1 MKKVTV
7 YTSNLGNG
15 KTIETS
21 ATTFGALQTDLNSAG
36 VSVENMRAV
45 IGETKVT
52 LEHPDAALPEGD
64 FKIFLLPIKTKSG
77 NVTRKELY
85 KIIKDLKENNGADY
99 VAINIGNYTTMSTEN
114 LLAIMTKKGLL
125 NKVGQ
130 KEEKEVEVKQV
141 EERDTTCCT
150 KTLEAQLERLSVTIE
165 GFQKIVASLLD
176 TFLEKFGYQAV
187 PLHEDEN
194 EYENGDENGET
205 TNEFEKFK
213 DDFES

>member
-36 VSVENMRAV
+36 VSIENMRAV

-130 KEEKEVEVKQV
+130 EEEKEAEVKQV

-150 KTLEAQLERLSVTIE
+150 KTLEAQLERRFITIE
-165 GFQKIVASLLD
+165 AVVSILD
-176 TFLEKFGYQAV
+176 AFLEKFGYQAV

-213 DDFES
+213 DVFES

>member
-7 YTSNLGNG
+7 YSSNLGNG

-21 ATTFGALQTDLNSAG
+21 ATTFGALQTDLNSDG
-36 VSVENMRAV
+36 IYTDNMRAV

-85 KIIKDLKENNGADY
+85 EIIKDLKEKRGGDY
-99 VAINIGNYTTMSTEN
+99 VAIYIGNYTTMSTEN
-114 LLAIMTKKGLL
+114 LLDIMTKKGLL

-130 KEEKEVEVKQV
+130 EEEKEVEVEQV
-141 EERDTTCCT
+141 KERDNTCCT
-150 KTLEAQLERLSVTIE
+150 KTLELQLERLFVTIE
-165 GFQKIVASLLD
+165 GLQKTVVSILA
-176 TFLEKFGYQAV
+176 TFLEKIGYQAV
-187 PLHEDEN
+187 PLQDE
-194 EYENGDENGET
+194 EEEEES
-205 TNEFEKFK
+205 TNEFEKFM

>member
-7 YTSNLGNG
+7 YSSNLGNG

-21 ATTFGALQTDLNSAG
+21 ATTFGALQTDLKSDG
-36 VSVENMRAV
+36 IYTDNMRAV

-85 KIIKDLKENNGADY
+85 EIIKDLKKKRGVDY
-99 VAINIGNYTTMSTEN
+99 VGINIGNYTTMPTET
-114 LLAIMTKKGLL
+114 LLDIVTKKGLL

-130 KEEKEVEVKQV
+130 EEEKEVEVEQV
-141 EERDTTCCT
+141 KERDTTCCT
-150 KTLEAQLERLSVTIE
+150 KTLEAQLERRFVTIE
-165 GFQKIVASLLD
+165 GFQKIVVSILD
-176 TFLEKFGYQAV
+176 ALLEKFGYQAV

-194 EYENGDENGET
+194 EDENGET
-205 TNEFEKFK
+205 TNEFEKFM